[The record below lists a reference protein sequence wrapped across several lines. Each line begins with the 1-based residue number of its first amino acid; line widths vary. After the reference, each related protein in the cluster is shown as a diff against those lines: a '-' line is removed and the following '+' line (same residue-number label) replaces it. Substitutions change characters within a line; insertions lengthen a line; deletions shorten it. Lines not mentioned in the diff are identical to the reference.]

1 MKTPRKAGFP
11 GLSGC
16 FCVALLT
23 RSQPRWAVSKM
34 YWSRGVIL
42 NSLVFWATL
51 ATAQD
56 HPNQTSHAPPTQTLD
71 RQFQSAVAAYD
82 AGRFT
87 EAAAQLET
95 LLPYAPKTFEV
106 HELLGLV
113 YAGESEDAK
122 AVEQLELAVRL
133 KPDSAAG
140 RTNLAASLFH
150 SGKSEPAE
158 AQFRKAL
165 QLEPRNYDAN
175 HNLGELYIQS
185 ARIAEAV
192 PLLEKAQEIRP
203 SYDNGYD
210 LALAYFQTGKFS
222 QARQLVQNLEQ
233 IKNTGELHNLLAQI
247 DEKSGEFLPAVNEY
261 EAAAH
266 MDPSEGNLFDWG
278 SELLLHRTYEP
289 AIDVFQEAVKRYPNS
304 PRLFIGLGM
313 ARYSRGTYDEAVK
326 ALLTAADLNPADPR
340 CYLFL
345 SKAYDSSPNQAQ
357 DVIQR
362 FRRFSELQ
370 PGNALALYYYAM
382 SLWKGKRAE
391 DPGSDLREV
400 ESLLQKSVALDP
412 KLAEAHVQ
420 LGNLYA
426 DHHEYAKSI
435 PEYTKALEV
444 NPNLP
449 DAHYR
454 LGQDYVH
461 VGQKDRAQAEFEVY
475 QKQRAQ
481 HLAEVDKERAE
492 VQQFVYAAKAAPST
506 KPATNPGTNR

>member
-1 MKTPRKAGFP
+1 
-11 GLSGC
+11 
-16 FCVALLT
+16 
-23 RSQPRWAVSKM
+23 M
-34 YWSRGVIL
+34 YWSRVVIL
-42 NSLVFWATL
+42 NSLVFWATF
-51 ATAQD
+51 ATGQD
-56 HPNQTSHAPPTQTLD
+56 HQTQTQANQNQAHQTQMLD
-71 RQFQSAVAAYD
+71 RQFQSAVAEYD
-82 AGRFT
+82 AGRFAD
-87 EAAAQLET
+87 AAAHLEA

-113 YAGESEDAK
+113 YAGESQDAK
-122 AVEQLELAVRL
+122 ALEQLELAVRL
-133 KPDSAAG
+133 KPDSAAA

-150 SGKSEPAE
+150 SGKSESAE

-165 QLEPRNYDAN
+165 QLEPGNYDAN

-185 ARIAEAV
+185 KRIAEAE

-210 LALAYFQTGKFS
+210 LALAYFQTGNFS
-222 QARQLVQNLEQ
+222 QARQLVQNLGQ

-247 DEKSGEFLPAVNEY
+247 DEKDGEFVPAVNEY
-261 EAAAH
+261 QVAAH
-266 MDPSEGNLFDWG
+266 MDPSEGNLFDWA

-289 AIDVFQEAVKRYPNS
+289 AIEVFEKATERYPDS

-313 ARYSRGTYDEAVK
+313 ALYSRGNYDDAVK
-326 ALLTAADLNPADPR
+326 ALLKAADLNPADPR

-345 SKAYDSSPNQAQ
+345 SKAYDSSPKQAE
-357 DVIQR
+357 DVTR
-362 FRRFSELQ
+362 SFRRFADLQ

-382 SLWKGKRAE
+382 SLWKGKRAQ
-391 DPGSDLREV
+391 DPGSDLGEV
-400 ESLLQKSVALDP
+400 EELLQKSVALDP
-412 KLAEAHVQ
+412 DLAEAHVQ

-426 DHHEYAKSI
+426 DQHQYAKSI
-435 PEYTKALEV
+435 PQYTKALEV

-481 HLAEVDKERAE
+481 HMAEVDKERAE

-506 KPATNPGTNR
+506 KPPSNQ

>member
-1 MKTPRKAGFP
+1 
-11 GLSGC
+11 
-16 FCVALLT
+16 
-23 RSQPRWAVSKM
+23 VSKGPQLWM
-34 YWSRGVIL
+34 AIVYASVACAAFAAAE
-42 NSLVFWATL
+42 ND
-51 ATAQD
+51 QN
-56 HPNQTSHAPPTQTLD
+56 PKLD
-71 RQFQSAVAAYD
+71 QVFQSAVAHFH
-82 AGRFT
+82 AGQLP
-87 EAAAQLET
+87 EAAAQLEQ
-95 LLPYAPKTFEV
+95 LLPQAPKSFEV

-113 YAGESEDAK
+113 YAAQSQNAK
-122 AVEQLELAVRL
+122 AVEQLQAAVHL
-133 KPDSAAG
+133 KPDSAAAH
-140 RTNLAASLFH
+140 TNLAAALVH
-150 SGKSEPAE
+150 AGNLELAGQ
-158 AQFRKAL
+158 QFRKAL
-165 QLEPRNYDAN
+165 ELEPHDYDAN
-175 HNLGELYIQS
+175 HNLGEFLIQEGK
-185 ARIAEAV
+185 IADAIPFLEA
-192 PLLEKAQEIRP
+192 AQRLTP
-203 SYDNGYD
+203 TSYDNGYD
-210 LALAYFQTGKFS
+210 LS
-222 QARQLVQNLEQ
+222 QAYLLTGQLAQAKQLAEKLVAE
-233 IKNTGELHNLLAQI
+233 KNTGELHNALGQI
-247 DEKSGEFLPAVNEY
+247 DEKEGKFVEAANEFGI
-261 EAAAH
+261 AAH
-266 MDPSEGNLFDWG
+266 MDPSEENLFEWG
-278 SELLLHRTYEP
+278 SEFLLHRTYEP
-289 AIDVFQEAVKRYPNS
+289 AIEVFTKASERYPNS

-313 ARYSRGTYDEAVK
+313 ALYSRGKYDEAVK
-326 ALLTAADLNPADPR
+326 ALLAAADLNPADPR

-400 ESLLQKSVALDP
+400 ESLLQKSVSLDP

-426 DHHEYAKSI
+426 DQHEYAKSI

-475 QKQRAQ
+475 QKLRAQ

-492 VQQFVYAAKAAPST
+492 VQQFVYSAKAAPST
-506 KPATNPGTNR
+506 KPPSNQ